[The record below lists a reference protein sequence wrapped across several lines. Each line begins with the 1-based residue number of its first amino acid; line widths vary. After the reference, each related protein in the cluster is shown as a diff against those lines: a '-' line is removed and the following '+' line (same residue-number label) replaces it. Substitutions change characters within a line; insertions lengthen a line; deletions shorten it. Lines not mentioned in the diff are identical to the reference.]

1 MIKKALIVFII
12 FSLIACHS
20 AQPVVRTTK
29 RVIETPRKTIT
40 HIPKNN
46 PENTSSNKPRTTETM
61 ESTSKT
67 VVYTEVVNDYI
78 LKYKDIAMN
87 NMRKNGIPASII
99 LAQGILES
107 GAGKGNLAI
116 IANNHF
122 GIKCHENWTGE
133 TVNYDDDAAQECFRK
148 YKDPSESFSDHAS
161 FLTSRKRYANLFEL
175 PKGDYAAWAKGL
187 RADGYATDPKYP
199 DKLIT
204 YIERYNLHQ
213 YDAQVLEIDF
223 KPVEKKEILIVS
235 NKDQSFYE
243 VQKGDTLYS
252 ISKKFNKTVEELM
265 KKNNLSDNALALG
278 QKLKVD

>member
-1 MIKKALIVFII
+1 MIKKALILFVI

-20 AQPVVRTTK
+20 TQTVVRTTK
-29 RVIETPRKTIT
+29 KVTVAPRKTVT

-107 GAGKGNLAI
+107 GAGKGNLAL

-148 YKDPSESFSDHAS
+148 YNDPAESYSDHAS

-187 RADGYATDPKYP
+187 KADGYATDPKYP

-213 YDAQVLEIDF
+213 YDAQVLGIEF
-223 KPVEKKEILIVS
+223 KPIEKKEILIVS
-235 NKDQSFYE
+235 SEDRSLYE

-252 ISKKFNKTVEELM
+252 ISKKFNLTIEELM

-278 QKLKVD
+278 QKLKVN

>member
-1 MIKKALIVFII
+1 MIKKALILFVI

-20 AQPVVRTTK
+20 AQQVVRTTK
-29 RVIETPRKTIT
+29 KVTVLPRKTVT

-107 GAGKGNLAI
+107 GAGKGNLAL

-278 QKLKVD
+278 QKLIVD

>member
-1 MIKKALIVFII
+1 MIKNALILFVI

-20 AQPVVRTTK
+20 TQQVVRTTK
-29 RVIETPRKTIT
+29 RVTVTPKKTAS
-40 HIPKNN
+40 HPPLKNSGSN
-46 PENTSSNKPRTTETM
+46 SNNKPRTTETM

-107 GAGKGNLAI
+107 GAGKGNLAL

-148 YKDPSESFSDHAS
+148 YKDPAESFSDHAS

-213 YDAQVLEIDF
+213 YDAQVLGIEF
-223 KPVEKKEILIVS
+223 KPIEKKETLIVS
-235 NKDQSFYE
+235 TEDQSLYE

-252 ISKKFNKTVEELM
+252 ISKKFNLTVEELM

-278 QKLKVD
+278 QKLKVN

>member
-1 MIKKALIVFII
+1 MIKKALILFVI

-20 AQPVVRTTK
+20 AQQVVRTTK
-29 RVIETPRKTIT
+29 KVTVLPRKTVT

-107 GAGKGNLAI
+107 GAGKGNLAL

-187 RADGYATDPKYP
+187 RADGYATDPQYP

-278 QKLKVD
+278 QKLIVD

>member
-1 MIKKALIVFII
+1 
-12 FSLIACHS
+12 
-20 AQPVVRTTK
+20 
-29 RVIETPRKTIT
+29 
-40 HIPKNN
+40 
-46 PENTSSNKPRTTETM
+46 M

-78 LKYKDIAMN
+78 LKYKDIAMS

-107 GAGKGNLAI
+107 GAGKGNLAL

-148 YKDPSESFSDHAS
+148 YNDPAESYSDHAS

-213 YDAQVLEIDF
+213 YDAQVLGIEF
-223 KPVEKKEILIVS
+223 KPIEKKETLIVS
-235 NKDQSFYE
+235 TEDQSLYE

-252 ISKKFNKTVEELM
+252 ISKKFNLTVEELM